1 MYSDWLSGVLARMS
15 LVRPWPLGEMSAR
28 GCFQHTVPAASQEVF
43 RGILGQEV
51 WQGEVQG
58 ESCHGILGQEGEQ
71 HHSRNWVLEVR
82 V

>member
-15 LVRPWPLGEMSAR
+15 LVRPWPLGEMTAR
-28 GCFQHTVPAASQEVF
+28 CCFQHTVQAVS
-43 RGILGQEV
+43 QEV